1 MSTSEDN
8 EEQRVESAGRVGRG
22 NGGVLFNSERNDRGR
37 RDGDGSVHNS
47 DSDDRT
53 SDGSD
58 GDGLRDDDEGLFDG
72 EGSGDHDDGRD
83 SDGDGVDGSRVER
96 GLSGE
101 SLGQVVSV
109 SGGDSS
115 DDVVV
120 SFGVDDVDDLDD
132 EDGGE
137 RVEDGFEFLVHL
149 ERGVLGE
156 NGRRK
161 KEERT
166 SFEFIPFPKRPGYLA
181 STCMTRHLPS
191 FLSQCDGGVVASETS
206 RPSSVVDRCC
216 SITFP
221 LDALKSHHITHRV
234 PIPLLTA

>member
-8 EEQRVESAGRVGRG
+8 EEQRVESAGRVGSG
-22 NGGVLFNSERNDRGR
+22 DGGVLFFERNNRSRRG
-37 RDGDGSVHNS
+37 GDGSAYEG

-53 SDGSD
+53 SDDSD
-58 GDGLRDDDEGLFDG
+58 GDGFRDDDEGLFDG
-72 EGSGDHDDGRD
+72 EGSGDHDDSRD
-83 SDGDGVDGSRVER
+83 SDGDGVYGSRFER

-166 SFEFIPFPKRPGYLA
+166 SFDFISFPKRLGYLA
-181 STCMTRHLPS
+181 STCTTRRLPS
-191 FLSQCDGGVVASETS
+191 FLS
-206 RPSSVVDRCC
+206 
-216 SITFP
+216 
-221 LDALKSHHITHRV
+221 
-234 PIPLLTA
+234 